1 MFLRASLLMPCFGF
15 MVCIAVSSA
24 EAQEWPQWRGPNRD
38 ARAADFKAPESW
50 PEQLTQKWKVEV
62 GNGVATPALVD
73 GKLYVFARQEGNEV
87 LMCLDAANGKEVWK
101 QGSPAAPVGGPARQ
115 FPGPRS
121 SPTVAEGKVVTI
133 GVEGILSCHDAAS
146 GKQLWRHDEF
156 KGNVPRFATS
166 SSPIVTDGLCIAQ
179 LGGSDGGGILACD
192 LETGKEKW
200 KWTGDGAA
208 YGSPVLTAIDDA
220 KVIVAPT
227 SDNMVALDVAKG
239 SMLWK
244 IEYSQGRYNAATPM
258 VDDGTL
264 IFAGPESGI
273 TAEQLALKDGKLEAK
288 DLWRNTD
295 SSVQFNTPVLKDGLL
310 YGLSTANDVFCIDQ
324 KTGETLWSKPLDA
337 TAAAGASQD
346 SGRSR
351 GGRGRSRGGRRGGGG
366 RGYGSIVDAGSVL
379 FALTPAGKLTV
390 FKPSRKGLERVADY
404 TVAEGGTYAY
414 PVIAGNRIFIK
425 DEDSVASWSIP

>member
-1 MFLRASLLMPCFGF
+1 
-15 MVCIAVSSA
+15 
-24 EAQEWPQWRGPNRD
+24 
-38 ARAADFKAPESW
+38 
-50 PEQLTQKWKVEV
+50 
-62 GNGVATPALVD
+62 
-73 GKLYVFARQEGNEV
+73 
-87 LMCLDAANGKEVWK
+87 
-101 QGSPAAPVGGPARQ
+101 
-115 FPGPRS
+115 
-121 SPTVAEGKVVTI
+121 VTI
-133 GVEGILSCHDAAS
+133 GVEGILSCHDASS

-208 YGSPVLTAIDDA
+208 YGSPVLTAIGDT

-227 SDNMVALDVAKG
+227 NDHMVALDVAKG
-239 SMLWK
+239 SLLWQ

-258 VDDGTL
+258 VDEGTL
-264 IFAGPESGI
+264 IFAGPESGL
-273 TAEQLALKDGKLEAK
+273 TAEQLALKDAKLEAK

-295 SSVQFNTPVLKDGLL
+295 NSVQFNTPVLKDGLL
-310 YGLSTANDVFCIDQ
+310 YGLSTSNDVFCIDR
-324 KTGETLWSKPLDA
+324 KTGETLWSKPLDES
-337 TAAAGASQD
+337 AAAGASQD

-366 RGYGSIVDAGSVL
+366 GGYGSIVDAGSVL

-390 FKPSRKGLERVADY
+390 FKPGRKGLERVADY
-404 TVAEGGTYAY
+404 TVAGGGTYAY

-425 DEDSVASWSIP
+425 DEDSVTSWSIQ